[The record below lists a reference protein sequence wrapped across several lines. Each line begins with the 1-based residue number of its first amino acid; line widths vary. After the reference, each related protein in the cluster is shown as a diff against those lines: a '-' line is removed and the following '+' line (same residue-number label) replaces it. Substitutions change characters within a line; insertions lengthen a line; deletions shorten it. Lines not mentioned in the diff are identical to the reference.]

1 MQRQAHTAMLAVRR
15 EAQMAAAGPSKA
27 LKSVTK
33 LANTPKTS
41 RIELALAL
49 ADLDDEPG
57 AVADFITTMPTK
69 LRTTYAL
76 LEVGRWLRHTGLA
89 MERCE
94 AIGWTKLAILARHRA
109 DRPLKKANRTELD
122 MAEKRTAAEL
132 PAALAAGPTVKTPQK
147 ARNVLLRLTPAQYAV
162 FEAAVLACG
171 AAKAGKGKGLV
182 KKEVGLIAALQKL
195 PSTS

>member
-1 MQRQAHTAMLAVRR
+1 
-15 EAQMAAAGPSKA
+15 MAAAGPSKA

-109 DRPLKKANRTELD
+109 GRPLKKANRTELD

-132 PAALAAGPTVKTPQK
+132 PAALAAGPMVKTPQK
-147 ARNVLLRLTPAQYAV
+147 ARTVLLRLTPAQYAV
-162 FEAAVLACG
+162 FEAAVLAHG
-171 AAKAGKGKGLV
+171 ASKAGKGKGLAD
-182 KKEVGLIAALQKL
+182 KEVGLVAALRKL

>member
-1 MQRQAHTAMLAVRR
+1 
-15 EAQMAAAGPSKA
+15 MAAAGPSKA

-89 MERCE
+89 M
-94 AIGWTKLAILARHRA
+94 GDAR
-109 DRPLKKANRTELD
+109 PS
-122 MAEKRTAAEL
+122 
-132 PAALAAGPTVKTPQK
+132 AGQNSASWLGTVK
-147 ARNVLLRLTPAQYAV
+147 RDR
-162 FEAAVLACG
+162 
-171 AAKAGKGKGLV
+171 
-182 KKEVGLIAALQKL
+182 
-195 PSTS
+195 